1 MFMNPSMSHCPEFLR
16 LLTHATFFEAAI
28 ARRMSLSD
36 VVHWA
41 ELHVQLRIRTAFAVA
56 LSKFWWPPVFP
67 YDQQGLTS
75 QFLKPWDLMDKMLE
89 GSLWMRSSLTEI
101 NGSWPVLVGL
111 LDSFWCQEQIYRHS
125 WGLASGGFASGLFGT
140 SFGGS
145 SEQAHKWCWGAGSQ
159 HCYRSSWWRL
169 WQCNLN
175 GDKLD
180 FRVVNPVFSGDF
192 IARILDSGT
201 EQSVQ
206 QQ

>member
-1 MFMNPSMSHCPEFLR
+1 MNHCPEFLR

-101 NGSWPVLVGL
+101 NSLGLYLWGFLMDLRMVCLVRAL
-111 LDSFWCQEQIYRHS
+111 AVPQNR
-125 WGLASGGFASGLFGT
+125 LASVVG
-140 SFGGS
+140 
-145 SEQAHKWCWGAGSQ
+145 E
-159 HCYRSSWWRL
+159 R
-169 WQCNLN
+169 NLN
-175 GDKLD
+175 IATGHLD
-180 FRVVNPVFSGDF
+180 DVCGSPTWQWHWSECATAVAATGATAWAAYLSYWG
-192 IARILDSGT
+192 
-201 EQSVQ
+201 SVSASASRLPM
-206 QQ
+206 

>member
-1 MFMNPSMSHCPEFLR
+1 MNHCPEFLR

-56 LSKFWWPPVFP
+56 LSKFWWPPVFL

-111 LDSFWCQEQIYRHS
+111 LDSFGVRNIS
-125 WGLASGGFASGLFGT
+125 TGT
-140 SFGGS
+140 L
-145 SEQAHKWCWGAGSQ
+145 GA
-159 HCYRSSWWRL
+159 L
-169 WQCNLN
+169 PPVDL
-175 GDKLD
+175 
-180 FRVVNPVFSGDF
+180 RVVCGDF
-192 IARILDSGT
+192 IASILDSGT
-201 EQSVQ
+201 WQHGQLGEQ
-206 QQ
+206 QQHRVQLQGTWNQPQLWPFGCATEDEETRHSCLLSILRHRVFICSRLSII